1 MNATRGAVRNATT
14 MTAADRRFE
23 PLAARTVYEGRI
35 VTLRVERYRFAD
47 GEEVEREVIRHQ
59 GAVGIV
65 VHDGTDLFLVRQPR
79 EVVGD
84 PDFLEIPAG
93 RLDVEGEAPL
103 RAAQR
108 ELAEEIGKAAESWE
122 HLTDYVSSVGVMDE
136 VVHVFLATGLSDA
149 QAEAEHNE
157 RIEIVRWPLADLDG
171 AIAASRDAK
180 TLIGLLLLKTR
191 AV

>member
-1 MNATRGAVRNATT
+1 MSAPPGAVRNATA
-14 MTAADRRFE
+14 MSAADRRFE
-23 PLAARTVYEGRI
+23 RLEARTLYEGRI
-35 VTLRVERYRFAD
+35 VTLRIERYRYPD

-65 VHDGTDLFLVRQPR
+65 AHDGTDLFLVRQPR
-79 EVVGD
+79 EVIDD

-93 RLDVEGEAPL
+93 RLDVDGEAPL
-103 RAAQR
+103 EAAQR

-122 HLTDYVSSVGVMDE
+122 HLTEYVSSVGVMDE
-136 VVHVFLATGLSDA
+136 VVHVYLATGLGDA
-149 QAEAEHNE
+149 QAQAEHNE

-180 TLIGLLLLKTR
+180 TLIGLLLLKAR
-191 AV
+191 G

>member
-1 MNATRGAVRNATT
+1 
-14 MTAADRRFE
+14 MTSADRRFA
-23 PLAARTVYEGRI
+23 PLGARTVYEGRI
-35 VTLRVERYRFAD
+35 VTLRLERYRYPD

-59 GAVGIV
+59 GAVAIV

-79 EVVGD
+79 EVIGD

-103 RAAQR
+103 EAAQR

-122 HLTDYVSSVGVMDE
+122 HLTDYVSSVGIMDE
-136 VVHVFLATGLSDA
+136 IVHVYLATGLSDA
-149 QAEAEHNE
+149 HAEAEHNE
-157 RIEIVRWPLADLDG
+157 RIEIVRWPLAELDD

-191 AV
+191 R

>member
-1 MNATRGAVRNATT
+1 

-23 PLAARTVYEGRI
+23 SLGGRTVYEGRI
-35 VTLRVERYRFAD
+35 VTLRIERYRYPD

-65 VHDGTDLFLVRQPR
+65 THDGTDLFLVRQPR

-103 RAAQR
+103 EAAQR
-108 ELAEEIGKAAESWE
+108 ELAEEIGKAASRWE
-122 HLTDYVSSVGVMDE
+122 RITSYVSSAGMSDE
-136 VVHVFLATGLSDA
+136 VVHVFHATGLTDRSAESD
-149 QAEAEHNE
+149 ENE
-157 RIEIVRWPLADLDG
+157 RIEIVRWPLADLAG
-171 AIAASRDAK
+171 ALAATRDAK
-180 TLIGLLLLKTR
+180 SIIGLQWLLLDR
-191 AV
+191 G